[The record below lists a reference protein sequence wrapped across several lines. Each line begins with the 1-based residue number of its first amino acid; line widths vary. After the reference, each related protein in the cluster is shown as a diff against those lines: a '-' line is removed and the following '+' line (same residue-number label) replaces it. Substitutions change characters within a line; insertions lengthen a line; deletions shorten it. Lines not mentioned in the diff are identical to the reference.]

1 VSSVVGVVLLVFRY
15 FHDSFRES
23 YIKPYKG
30 VVNAEYPVLLLT
42 EVKIM

>member
-1 VSSVVGVVLLVFRY
+1 MSSVFGALLLVLRY

-30 VVNAEYPVLLLT
+30 VVTAEYPVLLLR
-42 EVKIM
+42 K